1 MIHKLD
7 DRLNDYASPVL
18 GIFRI
23 VIGLLFT
30 MNGTVKLLN
39 WPVAPASGSI
49 PVGTWPYWWAGLIEL
64 IVGLLVMFGLFTRLA
79 ALVGSG
85 EMAYAYFTA
94 HQPDGLWPIENNG
107 ELAVLYCF
115 SFFLIAFVG
124 AGAFALQSNV
134 RR

>member
-1 MIHKLD
+1 MIRKLD
-7 DRLNDYASPVL
+7 ARLDNYASPVL

-30 MNGTVKLLN
+30 MNGTVKLFN
-39 WPVAPASGSI
+39 WPIAPAGGSI

-64 IVGLLVMFGLFTRLA
+64 AVGLLVMIGLFTRLA
-79 ALVGSG
+79 ALIGSG
-85 EMAYAYFTA
+85 EMAFAYFTA

-124 AGAFALQSNV
+124 AGAFAVESNV